1 MRGSDSNQDG
11 MFSYVTLEAR
21 VPGDHPLRPVR
32 RMVDEALRTL
42 SRRFDE
48 LYAEGGRPSIAPER
62 LIRALLLQIFYSI
75 RSERLLME
83 QLDYNLLFRWFVG
96 LSIDE
101 PVWDASTFSKNRDRL
116 LEGEVDEAFFGAVL
130 EQAEAAKL
138 TSDEHFSVDG
148 TLIQAWASQKSF
160 RRKDGNDDDPSG
172 GRNGGRD
179 FRGQPRSND
188 THASTTDPD
197 CRLYRKADAHP
208 AQLCYAGHILIE
220 NRHGLVVNAMVNT
233 ANGHAEREAAK
244 AMLVRHPRAKTLGAD
259 RAYDTHDFV
268 AALRSTEVT
277 PHVAQNLNRRGG
289 SAIDAR
295 TTRHEGY
302 DISQCIRK
310 RVEEPFGWGKTVGPI
325 RQTKFRGR
333 LRVAFQFVMTMA
345 GYNLILLRR
354 LLAPPLPA

>member
-1 MRGSDSNQDG
+1 MSK
-11 MFSYVTLEAR
+11 A
-21 VPGDHPLRPVR
+21 
-32 RMVDEALRTL
+32 
-42 SRRFDE
+42 
-48 LYAEGGRPSIAPER
+48 R
-62 LIRALLLQIFYSI
+62 LI
-75 RSERLLME
+75 
-83 QLDYNLLFRWFVG
+83 
-96 LSIDE
+96 
-101 PVWDASTFSKNRDRL
+101 K
-116 LEGEVDEAFFGAVL
+116 
-130 EQAEAAKL
+130 
-138 TSDEHFSVDG
+138 
-148 TLIQAWASQKSF
+148 
-160 RRKDGNDDDPSG
+160 
-172 GRNGGRD
+172 
-179 FRGQPRSND
+179 
-188 THASTTDPD
+188 
-197 CRLYRKADAHP
+197 HP
-208 AQLCYAGHILIE
+208 ADRVWAGVCA
-220 NRHGLVVNAMVNT
+220 GLAAWFGLDPVVLRLVWLVWAVQIDTST
-233 ANGHAEREAAK
+233 AFLAYIALMIVMPEAPRDEREAAK